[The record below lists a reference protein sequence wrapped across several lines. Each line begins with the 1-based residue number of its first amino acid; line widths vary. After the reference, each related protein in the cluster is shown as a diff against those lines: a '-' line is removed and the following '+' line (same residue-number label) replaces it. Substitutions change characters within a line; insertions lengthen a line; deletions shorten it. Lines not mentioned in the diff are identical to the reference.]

1 MATFPYVRLAITA
14 LVIATGLSMSAVAQ
28 SAAAQSTTE
37 PSMQGKTVLIT
48 GSTDGLGRET
58 ARALAARGAHV
69 IVHGRSAER
78 GRAVVD
84 EITKSGKGSARFY
97 AADFASLAAVRAFAD
112 TILANYPRL
121 DVLINNAGV
130 LGGDAPRRT
139 SRDGHELH
147 FAINYLAGFLL
158 TERLLPRLR
167 ASAPSRIVNVA
178 SRAQQPI
185 DFDNVMLETGYNG
198 SRGYAQSKLAQITYS
213 KELAERLKGSG
224 VSVYALHP
232 ATMMNTTMVLAI
244 GAAPRSTVEEG
255 LASVLHAIDVTDAPS
270 GTYFN
275 GQAAAAPH
283 AQAMDAAAQAKL
295 RALSA
300 KLTGQP

>member
-1 MATFPYVRLAITA
+1 MHTRRRTAPRIVALTFGAMLLATSALSTA
-14 LVIATGLSMSAVAQ
+14 SAQ
-28 SAAAQSTTE
+28 NAAE
-37 PSMQGKTVLIT
+37 LSMQGKTVLIT

-78 GRAVVD
+78 GTALVE
-84 EITKSGKGSARFY
+84 EITRSGKGSARFY

-112 TILANYPRL
+112 TILANHPRL
-121 DVLINNAGV
+121 DLLVNNAGV

-139 SRDGHELH
+139 SSDGHELH

-167 ASAPSRIVNVA
+167 ASAPARIVNVA
-178 SRAQQPI
+178 SRAQQPL
-185 DFDNVMLETGYNG
+185 DFDNVMLERNYNG
-198 SRGYAQSKLAQITYS
+198 GRGYAQSKLAQITYT
-213 KELAERLKGSG
+213 KDLAEGLKGSG

-232 ATMMNTTMVLAI
+232 ASMMNTTMVRDI

-255 LASVLHAIDVTDAPS
+255 LAAVLHAIDAADAPS

-275 GQAAAAPH
+275 GQVAASPH
-283 AQAMDAAAQAKL
+283 AQAMDPAAQAKL
-295 RALSA
+295 RALSLQ
-300 KLTGQP
+300 LTGQQ